1 MLKNWRE
8 YSEECCWKLKSFFT
22 FCLIVV
28 VIICGNF
35 LVLTIYNHFHGN
47 FGYDYT
53 AGNSFW
59 KRNSTFLHNSSWDE
73 VTIECKEKKPESAII
88 DIDIRT
94 VLIVILVL
102 MLLVCTT
109 GNIFTL
115 VALTYVRRHHGDE
128 FTSLKGSCVLL
139 LFQLSICD
147 LGYGTLGYTHFIHG
161 LTLDNADDDNVLDI
175 DTNPFERETGKIL
188 CYILALLRNIFA
200 QVDFSTM
207 GKKDEKL

>member
-1 MLKNWRE
+1 MLKNWRV
-8 YSEECCWKLKSFFT
+8 YSEECCGKLKSFFT

-53 AGNSFW
+53 AGNGNSFW

-73 VTIECKEKKPESAII
+73 VTIECKEKKPESATI

-94 VLIVILVL
+94 FLIVILVL

-115 VALTYVRRHHGDE
+115 VALIYVRRHHGDE

-139 LFQLSICD
+139 LFQLSIRD

-161 LTLDNADDDNVLDI
+161 LTLDN
-175 DTNPFERETGKIL
+175 DTNPFERETGKIV

>member
-1 MLKNWRE
+1 MNMLKNWRV
-8 YSEECCWKLKSFFT
+8 YSEECCGKLKSFFT

-35 LVLTIYNHFHGN
+35 LVLTIYNHFHEN
-47 FGYDYT
+47 FGYDDT
-53 AGNSFW
+53 AGNSFY
-59 KRNSTFLHNSSWDE
+59 SSWDE

-161 LTLDNADDDNVLDI
+161 LTLDNADDDNVLDNDI
-175 DTNPFERETGKIL
+175 NPFERETGKIL

>member
-8 YSEECCWKLKSFFT
+8 DSEECCGKLKSFFT

-35 LVLTIYNHFHGN
+35 LVLTIYNHINNIGN
-47 FGYDYT
+47 FGFN
-53 AGNSFW
+53 AGNS
-59 KRNSTFLHNSSWDE
+59 SLDE

-161 LTLDNADDDNVLDI
+161 LTLDNADNDNVLDN

-188 CYILALLRNIFA
+188 CYILALLRNVFA